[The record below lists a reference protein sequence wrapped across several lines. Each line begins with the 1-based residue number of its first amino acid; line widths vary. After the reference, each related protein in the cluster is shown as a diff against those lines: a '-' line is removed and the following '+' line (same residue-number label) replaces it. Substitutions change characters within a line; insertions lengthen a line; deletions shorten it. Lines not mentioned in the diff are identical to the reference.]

1 MRSFFFGGKSK
12 VSKKII
18 TSHKLSFFKDI
29 TNSHLK
35 NTSGRKI
42 IIHFKYNIPKNFI
55 VYLKIF
61 YLIKSLKIKVL
72 MENRAFYD

>member
-1 MRSFFFGGKSK
+1 MKSFFFGGKLK

-18 TSHKLSFFKDI
+18 TSQKLSFFKDI
-29 TNSHLK
+29 TNSLLK

-42 IIHFKYNIPKNFI
+42 IIHLKLNNPKNFI

-72 MENRAFYD
+72 MEK